1 MRELE
6 QLACSALILT
16 SVVGHKILVYVLR
29 NYNTIQNT
37 SATGEAGHKLHD
49 HKSQYQIVKNN

>member
-1 MRELE
+1 MREPK

-16 SVVGHKILVYVLR
+16 SVVGHNILVRVLS

-37 SATGEAGHKLHD
+37 SVTGEAGHKLHD
-49 HKSQYQIVKNN
+49 HKSQYQTVKNN